1 MTLLDLAG
9 SADTHPFTIALAIM
23 LGIAALEGVL
33 TLVGLGL
40 FQMLDSLIPDFDLD
54 ADVDVEID
62 TDPSAEAPDTGAA
75 GSSFLMETLG
85 WLCIGRVPFL
95 VLTVIFLTIFGLT
108 GWIVQIAAH
117 NLTAT
122 GLPVWMAVV
131 AALISMVLLGRTI
144 AAAIARV
151 MPKDETEAVSRDSF
165 VGESVTVTIGT
176 ARSGAP
182 AQAKLQDRYGK
193 THYVMIEPE
202 NPDETIPAGGSA
214 LITAR
219 RDSIYL
225 AMADTRSA

>member
-1 MTLLDLAG
+1 MSLMELAG
-9 SADTHPFTIALAIM
+9 SADTQPFTIAIAIM
-23 LGIAALEGVL
+23 LGIAVLEGAL
-33 TLVGLGL
+33 TLIGLGL

-54 ADVDVEID
+54 ADVDVDVD
-62 TDPSAEAPDTGAA
+62 TDASITAPASGAV
-75 GSSFLMETLG
+75 GPSFLMETLG
-85 WLCIGRVPFL
+85 WLCVGRVPFL

-108 GWIVQIAAH
+108 GWAVQIAAH
-117 NLTAT
+117 NLAGT
-122 GLPVWMAVV
+122 GLPVWMAVI
-131 AALISMVLLGRTI
+131 AALVSMVLLGRTI
-144 AAAIARV
+144 AAAIARA

-176 ARSGAP
+176 ARTGTP

-193 THYVMIEPE
+193 THYVMVEPD

-219 RDSIYL
+219 RGSIYL